1 MTPGQKSIALAV
13 SITLN
18 VVLIAAVLGGLYFAR
33 QAWRERAERGHLF
46 QSARELPDADQAR
59 LRDQMRLAGREARPQ
74 FRLAREHRRKAADLA
89 AAPTY
94 DRAAVLK
101 ALTDA
106 NAAEMRG
113 RAVLDE
119 QLTEALA
126 GFDTEARRKLAPSLE
141 FRSRGLRGRR
151 GHDRRGPDG
160 PRPDG
165 PPPGEDGPPPPN

>member
-18 VVLIAAVLGGLYFAR
+18 VVLIAAVIGGLYFAR

-46 QSARELPDADQAR
+46 QTARELPDADQTQ
-59 LRDQMRLAGREARPQ
+59 LRDRMREAGREARPQ
-74 FRLAREHRRKAADLA
+74 FRLAREHRRKAAELA

-94 DRAAVLK
+94 DRAGVLK
-101 ALTDA
+101 ELSQG

-113 RAVLDE
+113 RAILDE
-119 QLTEALA
+119 KLTTAFGEMNA
-126 GFDTEARRKLAPSLE
+126 ESRRKLAPSLE
-141 FRSRGLRGRR
+141 FRSRGMRGRR

-160 PRPDG
+160 PPPGEG
-165 PPPGEDGPPPPN
+165 PPPEDGPPPA